1 MLMHQ
6 QWSIASPVS
15 LGLCAPVIAPERERY
30 EPMTELSRRYRAN
43 CTSNANAGN
52 AGSRTRAVHP

>member
-15 LGLCAPVIAPERERY
+15 LGLCASVIAPERSSTQIRSIAA
-30 EPMTELSRRYRAN
+30 PLPNVRQIR
-43 CTSNANAGN
+43 
-52 AGSRTRAVHP
+52 